1 MLSFAHPSYL
11 WWLLGLIPLIF
22 LFYALLKWKKTV
34 AKSLGDKKLVA
45 RLLRYYD
52 ARKFKLKF
60 YLVFIALGLGI
71 VAAAG
76 LRYPSDKG
84 SEKSAGIDIIIALD
98 VSKSMLSQDIK
109 PTRLDRAK
117 QLIRSLTANLGSNR
131 VGLEVFAGQAIL
143 QMPLTSDIGAVN
155 MFLPNI
161 NTDMVPIQGTAVAQ
175 ALLTAEA
182 ALQSPDKKHKA
193 VILMTDGETHDQ
205 GTDAAI
211 NKLYQSGITVFTVGI
226 GTPKGSP
233 IFDPATGQDKKDK
246 DGNIVISKLN
256 EKELKEIAAKTG
268 GSYVLLN
275 NDQAAIGQIT
285 GQIDKM
291 EKKIIVEGKVGN
303 RNFYQYFP
311 LFIAAGLLLLIVD
324 LFITERK
331 PSRI

>member
-1 MLSFAHPSYL
+1 MVSFAHPIYL
-11 WWLLGLIPLIF
+11 WWLLAIIPLAF

-60 YLVFIALGLGI
+60 YLIFVALGLVI
-71 VAAAG
+71 LAAAG
-76 LRYPSDKG
+76 LRSPKDDGQQKA
-84 SEKSAGIDIIIALD
+84 AGIDIIVALD

-117 QLIRSLTANLGSNR
+117 QLIRSLTANLGNNR

-143 QMPLTSDIGAVN
+143 QMPLTNDIGAIN

-182 ALQSPDKKHKA
+182 ALHSPDKKHKA
-193 VILMTDGETHDQ
+193 VILMTDGETHDK
-205 GTDAAI
+205 GTEAAVS
-211 NKLYQSGITVFTVGI
+211 KLYASGITVFTIGI
-226 GTPKGSP
+226 GTPKGAP

-246 DGNIVISKLN
+246 DGNVVISKLN
-256 EKELKEIAAKTG
+256 EKELKDIASKTG
-268 GSYVLLN
+268 GRYVLLN
-275 NDQAAIGQIT
+275 NDQDAIEQIT
-285 GQIDKM
+285 GRINNM
-291 EKKIIVEGKVGN
+291 EKKMIVSGNVGG

-311 LFIAAGLLLLIVD
+311 IFIGMALLLLIID

>member
-1 MLSFAHPSYL
+1 MLSFAHPIYL
-11 WWLLGLIPLIF
+11 WWLLGIIPLAF

-34 AKSLGDKKLVA
+34 ARSLGDKKLVA

-60 YLVFIALGLGI
+60 YLVFVALALVI
-71 VAAAG
+71 LAAAG
-76 LRYPSDKG
+76 LRSPSDEG
-84 SEKSAGIDIIIALD
+84 QEKSAGIDIIVALD

-117 QLIRSLTANLGSNR
+117 QLIRSLAAGLGNNR

-143 QMPLTSDIGAVN
+143 QMPLTSDIGAIN

-182 ALQSPDKKHKA
+182 ALHSPDKKHKV
-193 VILMTDGETHDQ
+193 VILMTDGETHDK

-211 NKLYQSGITVFTVGI
+211 SKLYASGIAVFTVGI
-226 GTPKGSP
+226 GTPTGSP
-233 IFDPATGQDKKDK
+233 IFDPTTGQDKKDK
-246 DGNIVISKLN
+246 DGNVVISKLN
-256 EKELKEIAAKTG
+256 EKELKEIASKTG

-275 NDQAAIGQIT
+275 NDQDAIEQIT
-285 GQIDKM
+285 GRINNM
-291 EKKIIVEGKVGN
+291 EKKIIVSGNVGS

-311 LFIAAGLLLLIVD
+311 VFIALALLLLIAD
-324 LFITERK
+324 LFLTERK